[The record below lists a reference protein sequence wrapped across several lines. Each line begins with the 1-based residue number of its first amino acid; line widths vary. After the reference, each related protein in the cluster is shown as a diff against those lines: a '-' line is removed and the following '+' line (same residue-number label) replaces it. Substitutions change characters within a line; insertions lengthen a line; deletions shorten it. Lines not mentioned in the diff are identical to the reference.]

1 MSQQPNQPPSAPPRQ
16 DSAAATPT
24 LSELVNRIS
33 ENISALVHGEID
45 LAKAKGKRMATTMGV
60 GGALLAVGGV
70 IAMYGVGFLLSTFVE
85 LLALALPL
93 WAAKLIVAAVLLIV
107 AAIAALIGA
116 KRLQAAR
123 ADIPILR
130 GPSSATSTPSSPPR
144 PPASRRATSSE

>member
-123 ADIPILR
+123 ADIPDPKGALER
-130 GPSSATSTPSSPPR
+130 DLNSVKSA
-144 PPASRRATSSE
+144 ASAGFEKGNQQ